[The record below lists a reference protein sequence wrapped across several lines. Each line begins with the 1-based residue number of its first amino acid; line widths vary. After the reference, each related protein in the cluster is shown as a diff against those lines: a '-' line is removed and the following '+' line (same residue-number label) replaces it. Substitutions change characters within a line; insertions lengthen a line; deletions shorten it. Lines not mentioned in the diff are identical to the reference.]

1 MKWMIQEPSPTP
13 DWEEE
18 EGVGGEDE
26 EVDGWVA
33 PGVGEEESHG
43 HFCVVLVCV
52 WPLWLFPSHSG
63 CGCGSWRLLL

>member
-1 MKWMIQEPSPTP
+1 MKWMIQEPRPTQ